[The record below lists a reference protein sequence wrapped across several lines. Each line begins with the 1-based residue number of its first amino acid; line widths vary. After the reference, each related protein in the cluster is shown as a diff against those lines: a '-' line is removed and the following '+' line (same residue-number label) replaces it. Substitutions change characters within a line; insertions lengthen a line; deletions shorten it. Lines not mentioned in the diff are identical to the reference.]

1 MLSICCWV
9 LNLEFL
15 TWGQLIF
22 EIIQCMLRLCV
33 MAQNSSRKMPCFGW
47 WSRVVL
53 IRIHRKERFPTG
65 WKWMLNKFSL
75 NNKERLHFDLIVSG
89 EIVEFL
95 GKINTVWNKFSLLCS
110 NKLVAPWCM
119 LRRQSDSSQRDI
131 QSHWQIQLNLQ
142 SHCPQSEFQKAWKE
156 SAQSISTKFCRAG
169 FQRMSTYLPLTRREP
184 RCLWHPLKSTGSQGD
199 ELWRLA
205 RVLGLSSITQI
216 SPAI

>member
-47 WSRVVL
+47 LSRVVQ

-156 SAQSISTKFCRAG
+156 LNPSQPNSVEPGFNECQLICHWQGESHVVYGIPWRA
-169 FQRMSTYLPLTRREP
+169 
-184 RCLWHPLKSTGSQGD
+184 
-199 ELWRLA
+199 LA
-205 RVLGLSSITQI
+205 HKETSCED
-216 SPAI
+216 